1 MVNERMKSRSAD
13 GHWAFDGD
21 LIRFTYE
28 GVGRKVDEEGNV
40 LLLKRWKSTAT
51 YRWENRAVKLVEG
64 KAPQFGYWAPKSVS
78 SSMLAVA
85 TTRVD
90 ELH

>member
-1 MVNERMKSRSAD
+1 LQSRGMECRSAD

-40 LLLKRWKSTAT
+40 LPLKRWKSTAT

-64 KAPQFGYWAPKSVS
+64 KDPQFGY
-78 SSMLAVA
+78 
-85 TTRVD
+85 
-90 ELH
+90 